1 MTKDPVATLAA
12 QLDKPTAT
20 LIVAEDAETK
30 YFILETALTAAALY
44 LLKRYADKYLEGLGF
59 DAMAKAHGRKTKEF
73 IQKVRC
79 GSATGSDIDEGKQAI
94 ATSKSEPPNPAAQAD
109 AVAAVEAT
117 LIENG
122 GVRAQARTVAAW
134 VSQAAMS
141 ECPRADRGV
150 GKAAAMGVRVPRAD
164 AAPSVEWHVLGRN
177 DGRGPARRP
186 AARVESHRSRRARTG
201 SRGLHLRR

>member
-1 MTKDPVATLAA
+1 MIKDPVATLAA

-59 DAMAKAHGRKTKEF
+59 DAMAEAHGRKTKEF
-73 IQKVRC
+73 IQKVRS
-79 GSATGSDIDEGKQAI
+79 GSATGSDIDEGKQELATAI
-94 ATSKSEPPNPAAQAD
+94 ATIKSEPPNPAAQAD

-141 ECPRADRGV
+141 E
-150 GKAAAMGVRVPRAD
+150 
-164 AAPSVEWHVLGRN
+164 
-177 DGRGPARRP
+177 
-186 AARVESHRSRRARTG
+186 
-201 SRGLHLRR
+201 